1 MNIYIGSD
9 HAGYEFKI
17 NLVSHIIEK
26 FSDYEIFDCGTYTD
40 ETVDY
45 PDYAEKV
52 CENVLKNEN
61 SLGILI
67 CGTGIGMSIAANKIN
82 GIRAA
87 LCSDSFT
94 SKFSRKHNNS
104 NVLVLGSRVV
114 GFGVATDIVENFL
127 NNKFDG
133 DRHLDRL
140 DLIEK
145 LERKN

>member
-17 NLVSHIIEK
+17 NLVSYIIEK
-26 FSDYEIFDCGTYTD
+26 FTDHEIFDCGTYT
-40 ETVDY
+40 EEMVNY

-52 CENVLKNEN
+52 CDNVLKNEN

-114 GFGVATDIVENFL
+114 GFGIATDIVENFL

-133 DRHLDRL
+133 ERHSDRL
-140 DLIEK
+140 DLIKK
-145 LERKN
+145 LEQKN

>member
-17 NLVSHIIEK
+17 NLVSYIIEN
-26 FSDYEIFDCGTYTD
+26 FGNYDVFDCGPYTD
-40 ETVDY
+40 DTVDY

-52 CENVLKNEN
+52 CSNVLKNEN

-67 CGTGIGMSIAANKIN
+67 CGTGIGMSIAANKIK

-94 SKFSRKHNNS
+94 SRLSRKHNDS
-104 NVLVLGSRVV
+104 NVLVLGSRVI
-114 GFGVATDIVENFL
+114 GFGIATDIVEKFL
-127 NNKFDG
+127 KSEFDG
-133 DRHLDRL
+133 ERHLDRL
-140 DLIEK
+140 NLIK
-145 LERKN
+145 GLELKN